1 MEIEYGTSLIYK
13 MIHSGRKPTALMDE
27 VVIESEVKQD
37 LTDGVVSKSV
47 PPSTRVSSHRRGSRH
62 FIPGVNPNLR
72 AFV

>member
-1 MEIEYGTSLIYK
+1 MEIEIRHKSYLQDYSL
-13 MIHSGRKPTALMDE
+13 ALMDE